1 MSDLLNSALLFED
14 VDNVLSLEELKER
27 YDNIYATKLDEE
39 VHRKIKNINGEIL
52 ENYVVGSCIIYV
64 RPSLAIH
71 KDFIKYINDLRE
83 KNYIVVK
90 DKSDCF
96 NISWKNKDDGRKR
109 GPFFPGL
116 SEYLDTHS
124 NVHYA
129 LDIILTSL
137 TLLAV
142 IKYFKK

>member
-1 MSDLLNSALLFED
+1 MADLSNSALLFED

-39 VHRKIKNINGEIL
+39 VRRKIKNINCKIL
-52 ENYVVGSCIIYV
+52 EKYVVGSRIIYV

-71 KDFIKYINDLRE
+71 KDFIKYINDLRG
-83 KNYIVVK
+83 KKYIVVK
-90 DKSDCF
+90 DGSHF
-96 NISWKNKDDGRKR
+96 NISWKTKDAERKR
-109 GPFFPGL
+109 GLFFPGL
-116 SEYLDTHS
+116 SEYLDLHN
-124 NVHYA
+124 NVYYV
-129 LDIILTSL
+129 LDVVITSL